1 MSELYNHLDMLRQG
15 QWVPTSAR
23 IDTSPE
29 TEEVY
34 GPDPSKPFLTNF
46 PFEDMV
52 LRTLQSTDALAKTVL
67 IKTLHWVCVADAFP
81 EVTWSASEAAQ
92 MLDALLRDEGIL
104 VGDKTLSEDRL
115 MQIVTPM
122 AVPFR
127 NRLVYGHNEV
137 HNYLVAHLRDA
148 SSPLDQLLFE
158 RKNYVSSFDDFY
170 KTAKL
175 LAKTDPVLAEA
186 IYKRIWQARE
196 TSWGADDKDTTASM
210 GALADFYLDQARY
223 ADAEALYLRALAT
236 YEATNSKELAA
247 AMCNNLGIA
256 YKNQSDFAK
265 AEEMYTRS
273 LAIRRELYP
282 STHKL
287 VLDGI
292 SNLGYLYAAQ
302 GRHQEARDRWAKVAP
317 HREGVERIHLEYNI
331 AMTYKLSGDFPAAS
345 TRLKKALTG
354 YEEIKGADHPDT
366 IEVVDSLAEVSL
378 NQERY
383 KRALEL
389 FKRVLEHRL
398 KEETPDRGKI
408 FDVRLSIARVQY
420 EDGQYIEAYHVLQ
433 VLRDDYESYLGWED
447 VDMLEVLFLQFLVL
461 EEKGDHL
468 SAIDLGYRIFPYLE
482 RVAGPHARMTLFTA
496 DHLGLLYAEQDNL
509 TAAHPMWT
517 KAYDGFLATRGNKYR
532 LTCAVAANLGALH
545 KKMGNKKD
553 ALKYLRAALEGYRG
567 DKKMEERLT
576 KDVEEATR
584 L

>member
-1 MSELYNHLDMLRQG
+1 M
-15 QWVPTSAR
+15 PTSAR
-23 IDTSPE
+23 IDTAPE

-34 GPDPSKPFLTNF
+34 GPDPSKPAITKF
-46 PFEDMV
+46 PFDDMV
-52 LRTLQSTDALAKTVL
+52 LRTLQSSDTLAKTVL
-67 IKTLHWVCVADAFP
+67 TRTLHWVCAAEGFP
-81 EVTWSASEAAQ
+81 EAAWSASEAARI
-92 MLDALLRDEGIL
+92 LDALLRDEGVL
-104 VGDKTLSEDRL
+104 SGGQTLSEDRL
-115 MQIVTPM
+115 LQIVMPL

-127 NRLVYGHNEV
+127 DRLVYGHREV
-137 HNYLVAHLRDA
+137 HNYLVDYLTGAPP
-148 SSPLDQLLFE
+148 PLDQLLFE
-158 RKNYVSSFDDFY
+158 RKHYVSSFDDFY
-170 KTAKL
+170 KAAKL
-175 LAKTDPVLAEA
+175 LAKTDPALAEA
-186 IYKRIWQARE
+186 IYTRIWKARE
-196 TSWGADDKDTTASM
+196 TAWGVDDKDTTSSM
-210 GALADFYLDQARY
+210 GALADFYLDQSRH
-223 ADAEALYLRALAT
+223 AEAESLYRRALAT
-236 YEATNSKELAA
+236 YEAINNKDLVAG
-247 AMCNNLGIA
+247 MCNNLGIV
-256 YKNQSDFAK
+256 YKHQSDFSK
-265 AEEMYTRS
+265 AEEMYTRC
-273 LAIRRELYP
+273 LATRREVYP
-282 STHKL
+282 PSHKL
-287 VLDGI
+287 VLDAI

-302 GRHQEARDRWAKVAP
+302 DRHQKARDLWAKVAP
-317 HREGVERIHLEYNI
+317 HRPDADRVHLEYNI
-331 AMTYKLSGDFPAAS
+331 AITYKLSGDFPAAS
-345 TRLKKALTG
+345 TRLKKVLAS

-383 KRALEL
+383 ERALGL

-398 KEETPDRGKI
+398 KEATPNRGKI

-420 EDGQYIEAYHVLQ
+420 EDGQYIEAYHMLQ
-433 VLRDDYESYLGWED
+433 VLRDDFEAYLGWED
-447 VDMLEVLFLQFLVL
+447 TDMLEVLFLQFLVL
-461 EEKGDHL
+461 EERGDHL

-509 TAAHPMWT
+509 TAAYPMWT